1 MSTISKFNLI
11 KKNDL
16 RNYDKNSSQ
25 HNMNN
30 NNYSHSEKIKIPLYN
45 NLLYI
50 ETELNDNENEKYKYL
65 TRNNE
70 KYLTELTSYH
80 NLLTQKYIN
89 DLKTKQPKNI
99 YIKKNIIISP
109 ERSNSETDFK
119 KIFQTKL
126 SNTQRSHN
134 NIRNKIKKG
143 IKKNMEA
150 KEPKNNQNII
160 NINLIKEKNNYIENN
175 IINEIYINKNKNNIS
190 KKNNLS
196 LTNSINRNE
205 QKVKGMNLTE
215 RNSFQRR
222 NNYIYHYF
230 TNNESFKNTTAYI
243 KKEPNTQRNII
254 KKKVNNL
261 PKVNKKKVNNY
272 NETFII
278 KIQSVFRGYLLNK
291 SLDKIL
297 RHYINIKAADKIIK
311 NIYIKK
317 IFELLKNIKQ
327 WKRYL
332 HQNIYYNRNRNN
344 SSNRSL
350 NKNKDYLN
358 KELQFKINELIN
370 EKNELQSNYKNLKEF
385 MNHYKLLIIE
395 NTEMKKEIDNLKQKL
410 NLLLGNERNHKIN
423 KNKIQKQKDIKII
436 GTQNIYLN
444 QNSNIN
450 EFFTLG
456 KELNDNQKD
465 INELTKY
472 KLKYLLKNKELKTKN
487 LLHKYFYKLYY
498 YDFFNPNIKSN
509 KKNNN
514 VCVINKRYNNIENQ
528 NNMVSH
534 ISIKTLS
541 DNSSVFNDGKWKNL
555 SIINPLNMT
564 DEENKRK

>member
-134 NIRNKIKKG
+134 NIGNKIKKE
-143 IKKNMEA
+143 IKKNMEPE
-150 KEPKNNQNII
+150 EPKNNQNII

-261 PKVNKKKVNNY
+261 PKVNKKKVNDY

-472 KLKYLLKNKELKTKN
+472 KLKYLIKNKEFKTKN

-528 NNMVSH
+528 NNMVTH

>member
-134 NIRNKIKKG
+134 NIKNKIKKE
-143 IKKNMEA
+143 IKKNMEPE
-150 KEPKNNQNII
+150 EPKNNQNII

-261 PKVNKKKVNNY
+261 PKVNKKKVNDY

-311 NIYIKK
+311 NIYLKK

-436 GTQNIYLN
+436 GAQNIHLN

-472 KLKYLLKNKELKTKN
+472 KLKYLIKNKEFKTKN

-498 YDFFNPNIKSN
+498 YDFFNPNLKSY

-514 VCVINKRYNNIENQ
+514 VCLINKRYNNIENQ
-528 NNMVSH
+528 NNMVTH

-541 DNSSVFNDGKWKNL
+541 DNSSIFNDGKWKNL

>member
-1 MSTISKFNLI
+1 
-11 KKNDL
+11 
-16 RNYDKNSSQ
+16 
-25 HNMNN
+25 
-30 NNYSHSEKIKIPLYN
+30 
-45 NLLYI
+45 
-50 ETELNDNENEKYKYL
+50 
-65 TRNNE
+65 
-70 KYLTELTSYH
+70 
-80 NLLTQKYIN
+80 
-89 DLKTKQPKNI
+89 
-99 YIKKNIIISP
+99 
-109 ERSNSETDFK
+109 
-119 KIFQTKL
+119 
-126 SNTQRSHN
+126 
-134 NIRNKIKKG
+134 
-143 IKKNMEA
+143 
-150 KEPKNNQNII
+150 
-160 NINLIKEKNNYIENN
+160 
-175 IINEIYINKNKNNIS
+175 
-190 KKNNLS
+190 
-196 LTNSINRNE
+196 
-205 QKVKGMNLTE
+205 MNLTE

-230 TNNESFKNTTAYI
+230 TNTESFKNTTAYI

-261 PKVNKKKVNNY
+261 PKVNKKKVNDY

-327 WKRYL
+327 WKRYF

-472 KLKYLLKNKELKTKN
+472 KLKYLIKNKEFKTKN

-498 YDFFNPNIKSN
+498 YDFFNPNLKCY

-514 VCVINKRYNNIENQ
+514 VCLINKRYNNIENQ
-528 NNMVSH
+528 NNMVTH

-541 DNSSVFNDGKWKNL
+541 DNSSIFNDGKWKNL

>member
-16 RNYDKNSSQ
+16 RNYDKNSSH

-134 NIRNKIKKG
+134 NIGNKIKKG

-261 PKVNKKKVNNY
+261 PKVNKKKVNDY

-436 GTQNIYLN
+436 GAQNIHLN

-528 NNMVSH
+528 NNMVTH

>member
-261 PKVNKKKVNNY
+261 PKVNKKKVNDY

-395 NTEMKKEIDNLKQKL
+395 NTELKKEIDNLKQKL

-472 KLKYLLKNKELKTKN
+472 KLKYLIKNKELKTKN

-528 NNMVSH
+528 NNMVTH

>member
-126 SNTQRSHN
+126 SNTQRSYN

-261 PKVNKKKVNNY
+261 PKVNKKKVNDY

-410 NLLLGNERNHKIN
+410 NLLLGNERYHKIN

-436 GTQNIYLN
+436 GAQNIHLN

-472 KLKYLLKNKELKTKN
+472 KLKYLLKNKEFKTKN

-498 YDFFNPNIKSN
+498 YDFFNPNLKSY

-514 VCVINKRYNNIENQ
+514 VCLINKRYNNIENQ
-528 NNMVSH
+528 NNMVTH

-541 DNSSVFNDGKWKNL
+541 DNSSIFNDGKWKNL

>member
-472 KLKYLLKNKELKTKN
+472 KLKFLLKNKELKTKN

>member
-143 IKKNMEA
+143 IKKNMEPE
-150 KEPKNNQNII
+150 EPKNNQNII

-261 PKVNKKKVNNY
+261 PKVNKKKVNDY

-311 NIYIKK
+311 NNYIKK
-317 IFELLKNIKQ
+317 IFEFLKNIKQ

-370 EKNELQSNYKNLKEF
+370 EKNELQSNYKNL
-385 MNHYKLLIIE
+385 
-395 NTEMKKEIDNLKQKL
+395 
-410 NLLLGNERNHKIN
+410 
-423 KNKIQKQKDIKII
+423 
-436 GTQNIYLN
+436 
-444 QNSNIN
+444 
-450 EFFTLG
+450 
-456 KELNDNQKD
+456 
-465 INELTKY
+465 
-472 KLKYLLKNKELKTKN
+472 
-487 LLHKYFYKLYY
+487 
-498 YDFFNPNIKSN
+498 
-509 KKNNN
+509 
-514 VCVINKRYNNIENQ
+514 
-528 NNMVSH
+528 
-534 ISIKTLS
+534 
-541 DNSSVFNDGKWKNL
+541 
-555 SIINPLNMT
+555 
-564 DEENKRK
+564 

>member
-134 NIRNKIKKG
+134 NIGNKIKKG

-150 KEPKNNQNII
+150 KEPKNNKNII

-317 IFELLKNIKQ
+317 IFEFLKNIKQ

-436 GTQNIYLN
+436 GAQNIHLN

-528 NNMVSH
+528 NNMVTH

>member
-134 NIRNKIKKG
+134 NIKNKIKKG
-143 IKKNMEA
+143 IKKNMEPE
-150 KEPKNNQNII
+150 EPKNNQNII

-344 SSNRSL
+344 SSNRNL

-436 GTQNIYLN
+436 GAQNIHLN

-528 NNMVSH
+528 NNMVTH

>member
-134 NIRNKIKKG
+134 NIGNKIKKE
-143 IKKNMEA
+143 IKKNMEPE
-150 KEPKNNQNII
+150 EPKNNQNII

-350 NKNKDYLN
+350 NKNKNYLN

-410 NLLLGNERNHKIN
+410 HLLLGNERNHKIN

-436 GTQNIYLN
+436 GAQNIHLN

-528 NNMVSH
+528 NNMVTH

>member
-89 DLKTKQPKNI
+89 DLKTKQPKNV

-261 PKVNKKKVNNY
+261 PKVNKKKVNDY

-410 NLLLGNERNHKIN
+410 NLLSGNERNHKIN

-436 GTQNIYLN
+436 GAQNIHLN

-472 KLKYLLKNKELKTKN
+472 KLKYLIKNKEFKTKN

-514 VCVINKRYNNIENQ
+514 VCLINKRYNNIENQ
-528 NNMVSH
+528 NNMVTH

-541 DNSSVFNDGKWKNL
+541 DNSSIFNDGKWKNL

>member
-134 NIRNKIKKG
+134 NIGNKIKKG

-150 KEPKNNQNII
+150 KEPKNNKNII

-261 PKVNKKKVNNY
+261 PKVNKKKVNDY

-327 WKRYL
+327 CKRYL

-350 NKNKDYLN
+350 NKNKNYLH

-528 NNMVSH
+528 NNMVTH

>member
-134 NIRNKIKKG
+134 NIKNKIKKG

-150 KEPKNNQNII
+150 KDPKNNKNII

-327 WKRYL
+327 CKRYL

-528 NNMVSH
+528 NNMVTH

>member
-134 NIRNKIKKG
+134 NIGNKIKKE
-143 IKKNMEA
+143 IKKNMEP

-261 PKVNKKKVNNY
+261 PKVNKKKVNDY

-358 KELQFKINELIN
+358 KALQFKINELIN

-450 EFFTLG
+450 VFFTLG

-528 NNMVSH
+528 NNMVTH

>member
-25 HNMNN
+25 YNMNN

-134 NIRNKIKKG
+134 NIGNKIKKG

-175 IINEIYINKNKNNIS
+175 IINEIYINKNKNNTS

-436 GTQNIYLN
+436 GAQNIHLN

-528 NNMVSH
+528 NNMVTH

>member
-134 NIRNKIKKG
+134 NIKNKIKKE
-143 IKKNMEA
+143 IKKNMEPE
-150 KEPKNNQNII
+150 EPKNNQNII

-261 PKVNKKKVNNY
+261 PKVNKKKVNDY

-436 GTQNIYLN
+436 GAQNIHLN

-472 KLKYLLKNKELKTKN
+472 KLKYLIKNKEFKTKN

-498 YDFFNPNIKSN
+498 YDFFNPNLKSY

-514 VCVINKRYNNIENQ
+514 VCLINKRYNNIENQ
-528 NNMVSH
+528 NNMVTH

-541 DNSSVFNDGKWKNL
+541 DNSSIFNDGKWKNL

>member
-134 NIRNKIKKG
+134 NIGNKIKKE
-143 IKKNMEA
+143 IKKNMEPE
-150 KEPKNNQNII
+150 EPKNNQNII

-350 NKNKDYLN
+350 NKNKNYLN

-395 NTEMKKEIDNLKQKL
+395 NTEMKKEIDNLKQKI

-436 GTQNIYLN
+436 GAQNIHLN

-472 KLKYLLKNKELKTKN
+472 KLKFLLKNKELKTKN

-528 NNMVSH
+528 NNMVTH

>member
-134 NIRNKIKKG
+134 NIGNKIKKE
-143 IKKNMEA
+143 IKKNMEPE
-150 KEPKNNQNII
+150 EPKNNQNII

-528 NNMVSH
+528 NNMVTH

-541 DNSSVFNDGKWKNL
+541 DNSSIFNDGKWKNL

>member
-89 DLKTKQPKNI
+89 DLKTKQPKNV

-134 NIRNKIKKG
+134 NIKNKIKKG

-254 KKKVNNL
+254 NKKVNNL
-261 PKVNKKKVNNY
+261 PKVKKKKVNNY

-317 IFELLKNIKQ
+317 IFEFLKNIKQ

-436 GTQNIYLN
+436 GAQNIHLN

-472 KLKYLLKNKELKTKN
+472 KLKFLLKNKELKTKN

-528 NNMVSH
+528 NNMVTH

>member
-89 DLKTKQPKNI
+89 DLKTKQPKNV

-134 NIRNKIKKG
+134 NIGNKIKKE
-143 IKKNMEA
+143 IKKNMEPE
-150 KEPKNNQNII
+150 EPKNNQNII

-436 GTQNIYLN
+436 GAQNIHLN

-528 NNMVSH
+528 NNMVTH

-541 DNSSVFNDGKWKNL
+541 DNSSIFNDGKWKNL